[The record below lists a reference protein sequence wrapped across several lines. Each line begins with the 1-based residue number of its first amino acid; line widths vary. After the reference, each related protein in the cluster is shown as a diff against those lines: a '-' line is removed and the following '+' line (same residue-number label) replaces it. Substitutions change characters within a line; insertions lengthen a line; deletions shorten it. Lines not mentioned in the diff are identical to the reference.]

1 MGKSTGLDPSLA
13 ARRELAEI
21 RKALLD
27 PVRGPSSRD
36 GTSQSAKVAAR
47 HQPDSMYPL
56 TGLPMAPRSRSVG
69 SNLAEDHA
77 VRARGA
83 SRIRGGRRG
92 LPPVCEVPRR
102 LCEESPPE
110 LCTVRWGPRDRRFR
124 TLRRVSVPRPV
135 RMGRNAK
142 GSGRGR
148 VDGKINFT
156 FPKSGNPIGDRD
168 IAGRASGGCPGHPW
182 NRRRFPIHRR
192 SVGRSVRE
200 PCRVGWPRLSSP
212 IW

>member
-13 ARRELAEI
+13 VRREPAEI

-36 GTSQSAKVAAR
+36 GTFRGAKVAGR
-47 HQPDSMYPL
+47 PKYGSMTPL
-56 TGLPMAPRSRSVG
+56 TGHPMAPRSRSVG
-69 SNLAEDHA
+69 SNLPKDHA

-83 SRIRGGRRG
+83 SRIGGGRKG
-92 LPPVCEVPRR
+92 LPPVCGDPRR
-102 LCEESPPE
+102 RCEESPPE

-124 TLRRVSVPRPV
+124 TLRRVSMPRPV
-135 RMGRNAK
+135 HMGRNAE

-148 VDGKINFT
+148 VDGKIKFT